1 MTDPG
6 RALRVAVDAIPL
18 LGPRTGVGAF
28 TGALLA
34 GLARHPGV
42 EPRAYAVTWRRRQRL
57 PAAVP
62 AGVAVAGRPMPARPL
77 WATWSRLPVPPLE
90 LFVGGADVVHATNY
104 MAPPTRRAAV
114 VVSVHDLTFVRF
126 PELCQPAALA
136 FDGLVRRALRRGGW
150 VHTGSEFV
158 AGEIADHFGLAPERI
173 RVVPYGIDRPAA
185 AGDPAVGRRLAG
197 GERFVLA
204 LGTLEPRK
212 DLPALVAAFDR
223 LAGADAGLRLVLA
236 GPAGWGAAEVDAAIG
251 AARHGGRVVRT
262 GWVNDEQRAGLLAAA
277 AVLAFPSRYEGF
289 GLPVLEAM
297 DAGVPVVATA
307 VGAVREV
314 AGDAAVLVEPGDA
327 AALAG
332 ALADVLG
339 DEDRAER
346 LRRAG
351 RERAAAFSWDRMV
364 DGLVGLYRDVAS
376 R

>member
-34 GLARHPGV
+34 GLGAHPGI
-42 EPRAYAVTWRRRQRL
+42 EPLAYAVTWRRRQRL

-62 AGVAVAGRPMPARPL
+62 AGVAVCRRPMPARPL
-77 WATWSRLPVPPLE
+77 WAAWSRLPVPPLE
-90 LFVGGADVVHATNY
+90 VFTGPADVVHATNY

-114 VVSVHDLTFVRF
+114 VVTVHDLTFVRF
-126 PELCQPAALA
+126 PELCDPAALA
-136 FDGLVRRALRRGGW
+136 FDGLVRRALRRGAW
-150 VHTGSEFV
+150 VHTVSEFV
-158 AGEIADHFGLAPERI
+158 AGEVGDHFGLAPERI
-173 RVVPYGIDRPAA
+173 RVVPNGFDRPAA

-197 GERFVLA
+197 GDRFILA

-212 DLPALVAAFDR
+212 DLPSLVAAFDR
-223 LAGADAGLRLVLA
+223 LAGGDPGLRLVLA
-236 GPAGWGAAEVDAAIG
+236 GPPGWGVDEVDGAVR

-262 GWVNDEQRAGLLAAA
+262 GWVTGEERAGLLAAA

-314 AGDAAVLVEPGDA
+314 AGDAAVLVPPGDA
-327 AALAG
+327 GALAG
-332 ALADVLG
+332 ALAEVLG
-339 DEDRAER
+339 DEGRAEA

-351 RERAAAFSWDRMV
+351 RERAAAFSWERMV
-364 DGLVGLYRDVAS
+364 GGLVDLYRDLTS
-376 R
+376 G